1 MFLKYIFTYFGG
13 FMKRNLSAAGAIEIV
28 DDFLKNRGGPYDWDD
43 FLTLPV
49 KNELVD
55 AFRRQCLTIDV
66 FSEDGKSE
74 LRKTLDAFRKS
85 TA

>member
-1 MFLKYIFTYFGG
+1 
-13 FMKRNLSAAGAIEIV
+13 MKRNLSAAGAIEIV
-28 DDFLKNRGGPYDWDD
+28 HDFLENRGGPYDWDD

-66 FSEDGKSE
+66 FSEDGKNE
-74 LRKTLDAFRKS
+74 LRKALDTFRKS
-85 TA
+85 TT